1 MLKLSKLTDYATVI
15 LGFMAKDN
23 TYVHAAMEI
32 AAATGIA
39 LPTVSK
45 ILKLL
50 VNADVLISTRGAKG
64 GYALARAP
72 EKISV
77 AAVISTMEGPIAL
90 TECSITHQGCEQ
102 ASGCEVRGNWGLINQ
117 TIHNALESI
126 TLADMIRPAKISQ
139 PIPEEIRI
147 PVSSLYRR

>member
-1 MLKLSKLTDYATVI
+1 M
-15 LGFMAKDN
+15 
-23 TYVHAAMEI
+23 
-32 AAATGIA
+32 
-39 LPTVSK
+39 SK

-50 VNADVLISTRGAKG
+50 VHAEVLISTRGAKG

-72 EKISV
+72 EQISV
-77 AAVISTMEGPIAL
+77 AAVISAMEGPIAL

-126 TLADMIRPAKISQ
+126 TLADMIRRAKAPK